1 VDGGVRVLR
10 VVVVKGQALGLV
22 TCNHDSWLQAMAQG
36 GGGGLIESFK
46 LFQPVNKMKLIRAG
60 PDRGA

>member
-22 TCNHDSWLQAMAQG
+22 TCNHDSWLQAMAHG
-36 GGGGLIESFK
+36 GEGVSLNLSNFSNLDWTEGL
-46 LFQPVNKMKLIRAG
+46 
-60 PDRGA
+60 D